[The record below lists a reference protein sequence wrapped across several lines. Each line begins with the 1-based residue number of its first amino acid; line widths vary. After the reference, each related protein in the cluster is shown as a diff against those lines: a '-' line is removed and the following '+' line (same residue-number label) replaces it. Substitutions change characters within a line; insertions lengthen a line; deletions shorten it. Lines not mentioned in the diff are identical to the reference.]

1 MIILILN
8 QLNLYF
14 LLLIMCTCTTIDNSL
29 IKKNTHQTAEV
40 KNHFGL
46 KLNLIDSIL
55 WISVVVIHYQ
65 GCQNHLAIGEK
76 SQPGLFV
83 WLFRKS
89 CKNHP
94 PPPPAPTIRHI
105 LQNYVTTLD
114 YITLLLL
121 WVLLIV
127 GQWPSGSWS
136 VVCGWLHALQFVED
150 LIPEYTQSCR

>member
-14 LLLIMCTCTTIDNSL
+14 LLLIMYTCTTIDNSL
-29 IKKNTHQTAEV
+29 IKKNAHQTAVV
-40 KNHFGL
+40 KNHFEL

-55 WISVVVIHYQ
+55 RISAVVIHYQ

-89 CKNHP
+89 CKNNP
-94 PPPPAPTIRHI
+94 PPPCSNNKAHTSKLCDHPGLHHPSLA
-105 LQNYVTTLD
+105 LG
-114 YITLLLL
+114 
-121 WVLLIV
+121 LLIL

-136 VVCGWLHALQFVED
+136 VVCGQLHALQLAED
-150 LIPEYTQSCR
+150 LIPQYTQSCR

>member
-83 WLFRKS
+83 WFFRKS

-94 PPPPAPTIRHI
+94 PWSNNKAHTSKLCDHPGLHH
-105 LQNYVTTLD
+105 
-114 YITLLLL
+114 
-121 WVLLIV
+121 
-127 GQWPSGSWS
+127 PSLALGFVNRRPVAHGLWS
-136 VVCGWLHALQFVED
+136 VADFML
-150 LIPEYTQSCR
+150 YS